1 MDDLQELSMIVFWAI
16 AIFGII
22 FVINDSIISDKIR
35 ENKMQIRKL
44 KKEIDE
50 LKQLINGR

>member
-1 MDDLQELSMIVFWAI
+1 MDDLQELSMIVFLAI
-16 AIFGII
+16 AMYGII
-22 FVINDSIISDKIR
+22 LMINDTITSDKII

-44 KKEIDE
+44 EKEIDE